1 MSGNLGALNMAVIDL
16 EQEVRRTQALRRA
29 ARREREALMSLR
41 QLTLPCVSAL
51 VVPEG
56 GLGRDLEGYGPYA
69 RHGAQRRL
77 RGQSTGSDTSPGMP
91 RQPGVGRR
99 GAGHSTAQGGLAR
112 VASAPSLRAS
122 LERLERQERAQRQD
136 GPRRPPTGAAK
147 PSATS
152 TTSATSASPDMVGPE
167 HALSPSTA
175 PGAVPRIPAHSG
187 DRLGR
192 WDAARQMRAAAVQ
205 DVEEMVRLASVGA
218 GLMGSVSASRSSKG
232 GQSAQGAQRTALL
245 RSRVQ
250 HVLDTLQASQTQER
264 MTYADVAC
272 DLVTL
277 STPSRLNDRGHGFPD
292 GMSKTR
298 PHHLAVDTRTG
309 REIGSVRRVDGGGY
323 VVSVPLGVVEVRGS
337 SVGTVME
344 RARLLHE
351 AAGSP

>member
-1 MSGNLGALNMAVIDL
+1 
-16 EQEVRRTQALRRA
+16 
-29 ARREREALMSLR
+29 
-41 QLTLPCVSAL
+41 
-51 VVPEG
+51 
-56 GLGRDLEGYGPYA
+56 
-69 RHGAQRRL
+69 
-77 RGQSTGSDTSPGMP
+77 
-91 RQPGVGRR
+91 
-99 GAGHSTAQGGLAR
+99 
-112 VASAPSLRAS
+112 
-122 LERLERQERAQRQD
+122 
-136 GPRRPPTGAAK
+136 
-147 PSATS
+147 
-152 TTSATSASPDMVGPE
+152 
-167 HALSPSTA
+167 
-175 PGAVPRIPAHSG
+175 
-187 DRLGR
+187 
-192 WDAARQMRAAAVQ
+192 MRAAAVQ

>member
-1 MSGNLGALNMAVIDL
+1 MSGNIGALNMAVIDI

-51 VVPEG
+51 VAPEG

-77 RGQSTGSDTSPGMP
+77 RGQKQGPGPGQGTGTGSGVP

-99 GAGHSTAQGGLAR
+99 GAGHSAAQGGLAR
-112 VASAPSLRAS
+112 VASVPSLRAS
-122 LERLERQERAQRQD
+122 LERLERQERAQRQE
-136 GPRRPPTGAAK
+136 GARRPPTGAVK
-147 PSATS
+147 PPAASTS
-152 TTSATSASPDMVGPE
+152 SDMVGPE

-175 PGAVPRIPAHSG
+175 PGAMPRIPVHSG

-218 GLMGSVSASRSSKG
+218 GLMGSVSASRTGKG
-232 GQSAQGAQRTALL
+232 GQTAQGAQHATLL

-298 PHHLAVDTRTG
+298 PHHLAVDTGTG
-309 REIGSVRRVDGGGY
+309 QEIGSMRRVDGGGY
-323 VVSVPLGVVEVRGS
+323 VVSVSLGVVEVRGS

-344 RARLLHE
+344 RARLLRE
-351 AAGSP
+351 AAVSP